1 MKTPPIWKRG
11 TKMSKQSVA
20 QVRALL
26 SSITDPQ
33 DPRLAEFK
41 DDPRKGVQA
50 ALNQFAKRLE
60 KGPRR
65 GPPF

>member
-1 MKTPPIWKRG
+1 
-11 TKMSKQSVA
+11 MSKQSVA